1 MANETLIKKCNGRFC
16 RTCPYLDEKN
26 CFYSNSTG
34 QRHKPSLADQDFL
47 TCKSEN
53 IIYMIYCK
61 LCNIQYIGET
71 KVRLQKRF
79 SNHKTNINGKKSGQ
93 IVHKHFEES
102 GHGLS
107 NLRVIPIEII
117 DKRNINLRNLSEV
130 QKDRAI
136 TKFRLDREKFW
147 ISKMQTAYPFGLN
160 VTVRGIGDFNVSQ
173 GHYQNFQGRKR
184 RKNKKHSKRKPKRL
198 RNNSD
203 ISLDFL
209 KRKHIELRDRD
220 NYIHFFKTFLYGL
233 PRNQLQSLQTNAKQD
248 NMIDDRLR
256 DMINLISHQKL
267 FKPVQINTKKDRDFY
282 HIQFRDKGLD
292 HINIGQILRNKSV
305 TDKIPIYF
313 IDKEPPIIGY
323 RFNKSIAG
331 CIFNYKEALSEESIG
346 KFENGDIQCNC
357 QNSIYRDAHH
367 GHVITGNLGIIQNT
381 LLKNIFKKGPKYR
394 LPQRINWAE
403 DKNHIIN
410 FLESYIDN
418 WTAKEKKQGN
428 TLVKKEDLNIWKNE
442 ILRII
447 DNKINRGKILFKRTW
462 SQKLDGNLAT
472 ELENLKKDFVITV
485 ADKAQNNILFT
496 CKYFY
501 IKTLKEELTRP
512 GQLTY
517 QLTDK
522 RQDNINRDIVNFSKS
537 KGIKV
542 PEDMGDLPLIYWI
555 PKMHKNPVGNR
566 FIAGSK
572 FCSIK
577 MLSKHFSKALKL
589 ILNHM
594 KNYNRTVFERTGLNC
609 FWILDNSLEFLE
621 KMKSE
626 RINHMETYDFST
638 LYTALPHREIKLRF
652 SAIFQK
658 VFNREAR
665 PYISVNLHGAYFSPT
680 KVNNRFSFRSE
691 DMQEIL
697 EFILDNIYVK
707 YGKDVYKQIIGIP
720 IGLDSG
726 QDIANL
732 LLYSYESDYVGEI
745 SKVDLPTARKFKL
758 NERYIDD
765 LFVANFP
772 TFRDH
777 IYEIYPRDLEIKLE
791 SNNTQEVTYLDLKIK
806 SENSILNFSVYD
818 KRDDF
823 SFDIVNFPYIDSC
836 IPKKSALGVYYSQ
849 LIRYARLSS
858 RYADFLIRSRSLV
871 VKLKTQG
878 YKVNEL
884 KRLTSRFFKEKHD
897 ILLNY
902 NIPST
907 DEFIKNIFD

>member
-1 MANETLIKKCNGRFC
+1 M
-16 RTCPYLDEKN
+16 
-26 CFYSNSTG
+26 
-34 QRHKPSLADQDFL
+34 
-47 TCKSEN
+47 
-53 IIYMIYCK
+53 
-61 LCNIQYIGET
+61 
-71 KVRLQKRF
+71 
-79 SNHKTNINGKKSGQ
+79 
-93 IVHKHFEES
+93 
-102 GHGLS
+102 
-107 NLRVIPIEII
+107 
-117 DKRNINLRNLSEV
+117 
-130 QKDRAI
+130 
-136 TKFRLDREKFW
+136 
-147 ISKMQTAYPFGLN
+147 
-160 VTVRGIGDFNVSQ
+160 
-173 GHYQNFQGRKR
+173 
-184 RKNKKHSKRKPKRL
+184 
-198 RNNSD
+198 
-203 ISLDFL
+203 
-209 KRKHIELRDRD
+209 
-220 NYIHFFKTFLYGL
+220 
-233 PRNQLQSLQTNAKQD
+233 
-248 NMIDDRLR
+248 
-256 DMINLISHQKL
+256 
-267 FKPVQINTKKDRDFY
+267 
-282 HIQFRDKGLD
+282 
-292 HINIGQILRNKSV
+292 
-305 TDKIPIYF
+305 
-313 IDKEPPIIGY
+313 
-323 RFNKSIAG
+323 
-331 CIFNYKEALSEESIG
+331 
-346 KFENGDIQCNC
+346 
-357 QNSIYRDAHH
+357 
-367 GHVITGNLGIIQNT
+367 
-381 LLKNIFKKGPKYR
+381 
-394 LPQRINWAE
+394 
-403 DKNHIIN
+403 
-410 FLESYIDN
+410 
-418 WTAKEKKQGN
+418 
-428 TLVKKEDLNIWKNE
+428 
-442 ILRII
+442 
-447 DNKINRGKILFKRTW
+447 
-462 SQKLDGNLAT
+462 
-472 ELENLKKDFVITV
+472 
-485 ADKAQNNILFT
+485 
-496 CKYFY
+496 
-501 IKTLKEELTRP
+501 RP
-512 GQLTY
+512 GQVTY

-522 RQDNINRDIVNFSKS
+522 RQDTINRDIINFSKN

-542 PEDMGDLPLIYWI
+542 PECMGDLPLIYWI
-555 PKMHKNPVGNR
+555 PKMHKNPIGSR

-638 LYTALPHREIKLRF
+638 LYTALSHREIKLRF
-652 SAIFQK
+652 LAIFQK